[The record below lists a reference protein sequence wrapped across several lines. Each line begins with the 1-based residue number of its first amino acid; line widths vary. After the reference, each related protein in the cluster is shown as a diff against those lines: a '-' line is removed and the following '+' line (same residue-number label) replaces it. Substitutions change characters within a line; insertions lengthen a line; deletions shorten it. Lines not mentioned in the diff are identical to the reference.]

1 MLKNVLKF
9 FQMSEKY
16 WGCLDKMFKVNFS
29 PAETLGNKLFH
40 KYSLLFDPYLS
51 QIEFD
56 LHVGG
61 CVVLSKMGF
70 QGFTV
75 FQFEAVTVFDRS
87 TVLKSHQ
94 AEQSSFAS
102 HMVMMLNLLQSVMR
116 QYDR

>member
-1 MLKNVLKF
+1 
-9 FQMSEKY
+9 MSRI
-16 WGCLDKMFKVNFS
+16 
-29 PAETLGNKLFH
+29 P
-40 KYSLLFDPYLS
+40 
-51 QIEFD
+51 FD
-56 LHVGG
+56 LYECLELSEFGLSLFNLIIVGTRCYQNSG
-61 CVVLSKMGF
+61 Y
-70 QGFTV
+70 QGFTI

>member
-1 MLKNVLKF
+1 MAVLHSF
-9 FQMSEKY
+9 YCTRSYQSSAY
-16 WGCLDKMFKVNFS
+16 
-29 PAETLGNKLFH
+29 
-40 KYSLLFDPYLS
+40 
-51 QIEFD
+51 
-56 LHVGG
+56 
-61 CVVLSKMGF
+61 
-70 QGFTV
+70 QGFAVHV

>member
-1 MLKNVLKF
+1 MGLKNQNKQTKLVL
-9 FQMSEKY
+9 
-16 WGCLDKMFKVNFS
+16 G
-29 PAETLGNKLFH
+29 A
-40 KYSLLFDPYLS
+40 
-51 QIEFD
+51 IR
-56 LHVGG
+56 
-61 CVVLSKMGF
+61 VL
-70 QGFTV
+70 TV